1 MDDAVH
7 NTLREAIEDQ
17 RPVKFDYTPVRPEKG
32 EAGNRTVEPHAL
44 GLSKK
49 AGQPILRAWVQRGA
63 SYTGLDPDAGNWRLF
78 RVNNI
83 AHPIIQ
89 RRRPRFEARPKFNPN
104 DKRMRNV
111 PRRIT
116 VRRIARRSARQST
129 RQNTTPNSLRPR
141 GGRTRRKGFKN

>member
-1 MDDAVH
+1 MNAAVH
-7 NTLREAIEDQ
+7 DTLREAIEEQ

-49 AGQPILRAWVQRGA
+49 AGQYILRAWVQSGT
-63 SYTGLDPDAGNWRLF
+63 SYTGLDPEAGNWRLF
-78 RVNNI
+78 RVANI
-83 AHPIIQ
+83 EHPIIQ
-89 RRRPRFEARPKFNPN
+89 TRRPRFEARPNFNPN

-116 VRRIARRSARQST
+116 VRRNSAHARRSARRTQ
-129 RQNTTPNSLRPR
+129 
-141 GGRTRRKGFKN
+141 GGSTRRKGIKN